1 MWPPFKQSFLI
12 SVSLSQQLVQ
22 LNSEEQT
29 YLLSVF
35 SKKQPEQSISLSN
48 AEQDLELPIPQKSLR
63 KVCGPSAPAPSFLY
77 PASNLDWQFIS
88 YMILYMF

>member
-1 MWPPFKQSFLI
+1 MWPLFEQSFLI

-22 LNSEEQT
+22 LNSEEQA

-35 SKKQPEQSISLSN
+35 SKNQPEQSISLSN

-63 KVCGPSAPAPSFLY
+63 KVCGSAEVNTTACNMTPLP
-77 PASNLDWQFIS
+77 PIHGN
-88 YMILYMF
+88 

>member
-1 MWPPFKQSFLI
+1 MGPPFKQSFLI

-35 SKKQPEQSISLSN
+35 SKKQPEQSISLSS

-63 KVCGPSAPAPSFLY
+63 KVCGSAEVNMTAYNTSPLHPICG
-77 PASNLDWQFIS
+77 N
-88 YMILYMF
+88 